1 MPILQKK
8 KFQID
13 NQNFC
18 LKKLKEK
25 SKLNP
30 KKEEGREIMTRM
42 EINEIDYR
50 KSLKKINEVKSS
62 LFEKISPGP
71 LSFWPLWK
79 F

>member
-13 NQNFC
+13 NQNFY
-18 LKKLKEK
+18 LKKLKKK

-71 LSFWPLWK
+71 LYFWPL
-79 F
+79 